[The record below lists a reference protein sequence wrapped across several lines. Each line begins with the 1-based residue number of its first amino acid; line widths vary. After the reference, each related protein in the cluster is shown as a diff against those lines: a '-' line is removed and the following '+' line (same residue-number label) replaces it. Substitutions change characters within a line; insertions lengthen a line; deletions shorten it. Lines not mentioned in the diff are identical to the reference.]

1 MRIVCRFYPDYT
13 NVGKDVPC
21 DFARSA
27 HAMASWFRRMGVRAE
42 ALAISDVERV
52 IDDPCAIVTAPAGG
66 RVIRGCG
73 GHGPGAGDPVGGGAN
88 LFNDYQLPNRK
99 VLALSF
105 DLDFRK
111 LDGRMLAR
119 VSAKDAEGCV
129 PMFPDGGGEA
139 C

>member
-1 MRIVCRFYPDYT
+1 
-13 NVGKDVPC
+13 
-21 DFARSA
+21 
-27 HAMASWFRRMGVRAE
+27 
-42 ALAISDVERV
+42 
-52 IDDPCAIVTAPAGG
+52 
-66 RVIRGCG
+66 
-73 GHGPGAGDPVGGGAN
+73 
-88 LFNDYQLPNRK
+88 